1 MSNTSPLDIVASE
14 ASNGAGMDT
23 QRLQV
28 FVAIA
33 EELHFGRAAQRLHL
47 AQPHLSR
54 TVRAL
59 EDDLGADVFRRTT
72 RRVELTAAG
81 AALLPHARAMLAR
94 SDEARA
100 AVAAARDGRSGRV
113 RISFAGPS
121 AHAAVGQLA
130 RSVREQHPLV
140 DLEFLP
146 GHYGDTAITG
156 LLDGESDLALVR
168 FATPPVGVASRSV
181 SRERCLVAVPIGH
194 RLAEA
199 TEVAISDFRDEPFV
213 AFPESFGSAV
223 RATFV
228 EQCHAAG
235 FAPRFAQTA
244 PDSWTCMA
252 LVAAGVGL
260 HFTTASAVAHLPLDG
275 VRIRE
280 ISDPLP
286 PIDVFLAWRRDH
298 DSAVLQRVL
307 QTSRDVLPGRRRSGR
322 APRRAPAASQ

>member
-1 MSNTSPLDIVASE
+1 
-14 ASNGAGMDT
+14 MDT

-28 FVAIA
+28 FVAVA
-33 EELHFGRAAQRLHL
+33 EELHFGRAAERLHL

-59 EDDLGADVFRRTT
+59 ETELGADVFRRTT
-72 RRVELTAAG
+72 RTVELTPAG
-81 AALLPHARAMLAR
+81 TALLSHARAMLTLAE
-94 SDEARA
+94 EARA

-130 RSVREQHPLV
+130 RAVRERHPLV

-146 GHYGDTAITG
+146 GRYGTTAITE
-156 LLDGESDLALVR
+156 LLAGESDLALAR
-168 FATPPVGVASRSV
+168 FVTPPAGVASRSV
-181 SRERCLVAVPIGH
+181 SRERCVVAVPAGH

-199 TEVAISDFRDEPFV
+199 REVTIGDLRDEPFV

-223 RATFV
+223 RATLV
-228 EQCHAAG
+228 EQCQGAG

-252 LVAAGVGL
+252 LVSAGVGL
-260 HFTTASAVAHLPLDG
+260 HFTTDSAVAHLPLDG
-275 VRIRE
+275 VRVRE
-280 ISDPLP
+280 IADPLP
-286 PIDVFLAWRRDH
+286 TIDVLLAWRRD
-298 DSAVLQRVL
+298 DESPVLHRVL
-307 QTSRDVLPGRRRSGR
+307 QTSEEVLP
-322 APRRAPAASQ
+322 ASEEVLPDNA